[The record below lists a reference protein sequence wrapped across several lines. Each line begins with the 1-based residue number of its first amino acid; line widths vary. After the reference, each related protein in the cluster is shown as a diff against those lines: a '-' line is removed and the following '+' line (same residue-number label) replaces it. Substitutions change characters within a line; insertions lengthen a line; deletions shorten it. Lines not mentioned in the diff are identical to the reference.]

1 MSRLSPVGGR
11 VCDAQPQEA
20 NRDKQDLP
28 NRELPS
34 KLTDFVRIRALTSS
48 FVFHSQP
55 RIFLLNFL
63 PPSSCAKSWILTLRA
78 AGGLL
83 NVSETK
89 ERSRTSLKVRLPLL
103 SPPPGRLLHRTWL

>member
-20 NRDKQDLP
+20 NRNKQVLP

-34 KLTDFVRIRALTSS
+34 KLTDFVRIRAFTSS

-55 RIFLLNFL
+55 PDFPSKFPSNPRLALNHG
-63 PPSSCAKSWILTLRA
+63 S
-78 AGGLL
+78 
-83 NVSETK
+83 
-89 ERSRTSLKVRLPLL
+89 
-103 SPPPGRLLHRTWL
+103 